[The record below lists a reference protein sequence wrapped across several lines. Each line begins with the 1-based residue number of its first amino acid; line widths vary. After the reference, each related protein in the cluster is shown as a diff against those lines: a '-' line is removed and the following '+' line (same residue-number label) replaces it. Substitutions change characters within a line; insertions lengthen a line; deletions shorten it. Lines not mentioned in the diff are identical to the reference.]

1 MVLGRKGQWR
11 AGSGSQTQPG
21 LRCFRAGG
29 FSLSVFT
36 WLGNLALL
44 YFLSEMFASAG
55 LKASGWGNVP
65 CGL

>member
-1 MVLGRKGQWR
+1 MVASSVARAKEQLGLRSFG
-11 AGSGSQTQPG
+11 AGS
-21 LRCFRAGG
+21 F

-55 LKASGWGNVP
+55 LKASGWGSVP
-65 CGL
+65 CWL